1 MSRFTIRTHTGELM
15 GPAPTGRRV
24 PFRGT
29 DMVRIREDRPVE
41 VWHEGNDVEILMQ
54 LGVPAAA
61 T

>member
-1 MSRFTIRTHTGELM
+1 MI
-15 GPAPTGRRV
+15 
-24 PFRGT
+24 
-29 DMVRIREDRPVE
+29 RIREDRQVE